1 MADSKADS
9 WAVPKDASKADPS
22 VDRLVDQRAALLA
35 VQLVV
40 HLAALWVVQRADQWE
55 SLRAALKVVQRA
67 DSLVDQMAY
76 WTAAVM
82 EINEDTYVERGQI
95 SVWWLV
101 ICNASDVMGYGRRR
115 PELSNA
121 PLLVT
126 QDTTSRDIDPS
137 P

>member
-1 MADSKADS
+1 
-9 WAVPKDASKADPS
+9 
-22 VDRLVDQRAALLA
+22 LVDQRAALLA
-35 VQLVV
+35 VQLVVHLAALWVV

-55 SLRAALKVVQRA
+55 SLRAALKVVQMA
-67 DSLVDQMAY
+67 D

-82 EINEDTYVERGQI
+82 EINEDTDVERGQI

-126 QDTTSRDIDPS
+126 QDTTSKET
-137 P
+137 